1 MKYADLHFSE
11 KLEKWH
17 FAIVHCYF
25 RKINWVDKGFF
36 SLWVF
41 FSRIKI
47 QSRGLAEKIK
57 PKPRQI
63 LEKLQH
69 STLIKKKKLTQKHT
83 IK

>member
-1 MKYADLHFSE
+1 M
-11 KLEKWH
+11 
-17 FAIVHCYF
+17 
-25 RKINWVDKGFF
+25 GFLF
-36 SLWVF
+36 WNKDTEPWF
-41 FSRIKI
+41 GR
-47 QSRGLAEKIK
+47 EIK